1 MRKTNF
7 SAAIH
12 QARMNEIDRVCY
24 RDALSATQIATEIN
38 LSKTHVNMYLAY
50 MQDNGYLAISA
61 AKYGANA
68 YLSTRKFIMVIAAD
82 AKVKP
87 PASEKDEFI
96 RTFPHVKPFSDQKAL
111 PREFFGSV
119 VDLQPIN
126 F

>member
-24 RDALSATQIATEIN
+24 RDALSATQIAAELNI
-38 LSKTHVNMYLAY
+38 SKTHVNMYLAH
-50 MQDNGYLAISA
+50 MEDNGYLAVSS
-61 AKYGANA
+61 AKYGGKA
-68 YLSTRKFIMVIAAD
+68 YLSTRKFVMVIAAG

-87 PASEKDEFI
+87 PASEKAEFI
-96 RTFPHVKPFSDQKAL
+96 RTFPHVKPFADQKAL

-119 VDLQPIN
+119 VN
-126 F
+126 